1 MINSALYNFL
11 PRIIDF
17 YHTVKTLNVFNK
29 IQTFVQ
35 VGAHDGVMHDP
46 LREFILKNKWNGLLI
61 EPQLLIEERY
71 CHFYLFYLF
80 QKVL

>member
-1 MINSALYNFL
+1 MILRKSFIKTLGIMINSAFYNYL

-35 VGAHDGVMHDP
+35 VGAHDG
-46 LREFILKNKWNGLLI
+46 
-61 EPQLLIEERY
+61 Y
-71 CHFYLFYLF
+71 A
-80 QKVL
+80 